1 MRMTAYGYDLHQTM
15 IAKIEA
21 AQRPLR
27 VRELADFAALYGVG
41 VQDLI
46 YPPTA
51 SLPETDRKIAEVSAS
66 RDAAQV
72 RASESRLQ
80 REAARE
86 TVYQA
91 EIAYQAAE
99 AEVAVLKGRLAF
111 LLSERQKL
119 VADDALRSAKDEFKV
134 QRDTFGPPEI
144 SVAVNS
150 RSPMVL
156 RILLGARLR
165 QLREDEQLTEEK
177 AAFAIRV
184 PPDRISSLEA
194 GESGITDRDLDE
206 LLTTYGVTDPQRR
219 LALQEMA
226 EDGNALGWWHD
237 YSDVLPSWFEKYLEL
252 ETAAAEINVYD
263 FRFVPD
269 LLQTPE
275 YARSIIM
282 SSRSNVTM
290 KTIKRITE
298 LRMERQEILDRPN
311 PPRLWVVLDETV
323 FRRNIGD
330 RTVLSGQLQH
340 LMKMAE
346 RPNVVLQVLPLK
358 AGGISTGVSFTV
370 LRFDVRELNDVVYLE
385 QLESSLYLDTP
396 AHLDSYREGMSR
408 LKDPCPVANRDG
420 AISTSGPNRSVIV

>member
-66 RDAAQV
+66 RDLAQV

-80 REAARE
+80 LETARE
-86 TVYQA
+86 TAFQA

-119 VADDALRSAKDEFKV
+119 VADNALQPAMDKFNV

-144 SVAVNS
+144 SVALNS
-150 RSPMVL
+150 GSPMVL
-156 RILLGARLR
+156 RLLLGARLR
-165 QLREDEQLTEEK
+165 KLREDGQLTEEK

-184 PPDRISSLEA
+184 PPERISSLEA
-194 GESGITDRDLDE
+194 GESGITSRDLDK
-206 LLTTYGVTDPQRR
+206 LLTVYNVADPQRR
-219 LALQEMA
+219 LELQAMA
-226 EDGNALGWWHD
+226 DDGNALSWWHG
-237 YSDVLPSWFEKYLEL
+237 YSDVLQSWFEKYLEL
-252 ETAAAEINVYD
+252 ETAAVQIDVYD
-263 FRFVPD
+263 FQFVPE

-275 YARSIIM
+275 YARSILM
-282 SSRSNVTM
+282 SRRPDATM
-290 KTIKRITE
+290 KTIKRLTQ

-311 PPRLWVVLDETV
+311 PPHLWVVLDETAL
-323 FRRNIGD
+323 RRNTGD
-330 RTVLSGQLQH
+330 SSVLSEQLQH

-346 RPNVVLQVLPLK
+346 RPNVVLQILPLK
-358 AGGISTGVSFTV
+358 AGGFSTGVSFTV

-396 AHLDSYREGMSR
+396 AHLSSYRDGMNR
-408 LKDPCPVANRDG
+408 LRTHALSPTETVRYLHHVL
-420 AISTSGPNRSVIV
+420 IGP